1 MEKKRSLLP
10 YGDSTLCPPIS
21 STENSVAEWKHN
33 RNKDSEKYFSTKYKE
48 IVKEMEQLQ
57 ETFETNKMID
67 NAELRFTPIIGREYY
82 LYKRNNDSVFVSMIG
97 PKEWGK
103 TQVNYLGTYTID
115 SQQVWNKVEENGN
128 SL

>member
-10 YGDSTLCPPIS
+10 YGDSTLSPPIS
-21 STENSVAEWKHN
+21 STENEVAEWKHT

-57 ETFETNKMID
+57 ETFEMNKMID
-67 NAELRFTPIIGREYY
+67 NAELRFTPIVGKEYY
-82 LYKRNNDSVFVSMIG
+82 LYKREDDSVFVSIIG

-103 TQVNYLGTYTID
+103 TKMNCLGTYTID
-115 SQQVWNKVEENGN
+115 SQQVWNRVEENGTD
-128 SL
+128 